1 MSRSGHSLHLTISWF
16 WSSGFILR
24 PVQRASLGVC
34 DSAYRHRASKQEN
47 RQSGSFG
54 SMFGGIDGES
64 LVQVYNESVDF
75 MYKDQA
81 RCLAAFGGH
90 FGYDDRRQRTI
101 FSGTTR
107 SGHTKPANPW
117 ILNCPY

>member
-1 MSRSGHSLHLTISWF
+1 MSRSGHSLHLTISRF
-16 WSSGFILR
+16 CSTGFTHAQCAHGR
-24 PVQRASLGVC
+24 LGVC
-34 DSAYRHRASKQEN
+34 DGAYRRRSLEQEN

-107 SGHTKPANPW
+107 SGHTKPANLW
-117 ILNCPY
+117 ILNCP

>member
-1 MSRSGHSLHLTISWF
+1 
-16 WSSGFILR
+16 
-24 PVQRASLGVC
+24 
-34 DSAYRHRASKQEN
+34 
-47 RQSGSFG
+47 
-54 SMFGGIDGES
+54 MFGGIDGES

-107 SGHTKPANPW
+107 SGHTKPANLW
-117 ILNCPY
+117 IRNCPYCSDADNGTRVAGGGPAHQ

>member
-1 MSRSGHSLHLTISWF
+1 MVTRCISPF
-16 WSSGFILR
+16 EGFGLQASHIYYLRTGGLVCAMVPIGAANWS
-24 PVQRASLGVC
+24 
-34 DSAYRHRASKQEN
+34 KKN
-47 RQSGSFG
+47 RKSGSSG

-117 ILNCPY
+117 IFNCP

>member
-1 MSRSGHSLHLTISWF
+1 
-16 WSSGFILR
+16 
-24 PVQRASLGVC
+24 
-34 DSAYRHRASKQEN
+34 
-47 RQSGSFG
+47 
-54 SMFGGIDGES
+54 MFGGIDGES

-107 SGHTKPANPW
+107 SGHTKPANLW
-117 ILNCPY
+117 ILNCPYCHRTYVRWALPALLRRLW

>member
-1 MSRSGHSLHLTISWF
+1 
-16 WSSGFILR
+16 
-24 PVQRASLGVC
+24 
-34 DSAYRHRASKQEN
+34 
-47 RQSGSFG
+47 
-54 SMFGGIDGES
+54 MFGGIDGES

-107 SGHTKPANPW
+107 SGHTKPANLW
-117 ILNCPY
+117 ILNCPYLSSMLYLTVISAC